1 MTTEFK
7 LPELG
12 ENIQAG
18 DVINILVA
26 VGDTIAEDQTV
37 LELETDK
44 ATVEV
49 PSSVSGVVKEIH
61 IKQGDTIQV
70 GQLILTIEN
79 GAPTSP
85 PASQPET
92 APQAEPEPPEEAE
105 PATTTA
111 PPELEAEATS
121 PAPPSTPASAPVATE
136 FKLPELGENI
146 QAGDVIN
153 VLVSVGDTIAEDQ
166 PVLELETDKATV
178 EVPSSVSGVVKEI
191 HVKVGETA
199 QVGQLILTLETTTP
213 TSKPEGRPVAGAS
226 QPKPEPPKEEPQPE
240 LATAAPPEPEPT
252 KSPKGRR
259 GALPWDAGTVW
270 PADDDRR
277 EAQRGQA
284 PSAQGEI
291 AASPSHLPAPL
302 PPAARVQPEA
312 AYSVVPAAPNVRRL
326 AREIGVDITQVP
338 GSGLDGRISLADVK
352 NYARRRNL
360 AEIMAAPTGQ
370 IVITPLPDFGK
381 WGQIEREAMSNIRHK
396 TAEHLSQAWATI
408 PHVTQ
413 FAQADIGEI
422 EELRQRFAKNAEAAG
437 AKLTITAILLKVVAS
452 VLKTFPQFN
461 ASVDIAKNEIV
472 YKKYYHIGVAVDT
485 ERGLLVPVIRDVD
498 RKNILELAVELNEM
512 AEKARNK
519 KLSLDDMQGGTFTIT
534 NLGGI
539 GGSYFTPIVNA
550 PEVAILGVAR
560 GQMEP
565 VYKNGQ
571 FEPRLMLPLALSY
584 DHRLIDGADGARFLR
599 ALVEHLEQ
607 PFLTALQ
614 GW

>member
-1 MTTEFK
+1 SVGDTIEPEQPVLELETDKATVEVPSSVSGVVKEIHVKSGETVQVGQLILTVENGAPAKPTASQPEAVTQTAEQEPPDEPEPAAATAPRDLEAEATSPPPSETATAPIATEFK

-26 VGDTIAEDQTV
+26 VGDTV
-37 LELETDK
+37 
-44 ATVEV
+44 
-49 PSSVSGVVKEIH
+49 
-61 IKQGDTIQV
+61 
-70 GQLILTIEN
+70 
-79 GAPTSP
+79 
-85 PASQPET
+85 
-92 APQAEPEPPEEAE
+92 
-105 PATTTA
+105 
-111 PPELEAEATS
+111 
-121 PAPPSTPASAPVATE
+121 
-136 FKLPELGENI
+136 
-146 QAGDVIN
+146 
-153 VLVSVGDTIAEDQ
+153 AEDQ

-191 HVKVGETA
+191 HVKAGETA

-213 TSKPEGRPVAGAS
+213 TPKTEGQPAAVAK
-226 QPKPEPPKEEPQPE
+226 QPEPQPSKQE
-240 LATAAPPEPEPT
+240 TQPQLAPAEPPAPEPT
-252 KSPKGRR
+252 KRPATPESTRR
-259 GALPWDAGTVW
+259 GV
-270 PADDDRR
+270 DDDRR
-277 EAQRGQA
+277 EAHDQREGQATATRGQ
-284 PSAQGEI
+284 GET

-302 PPAARVQPEA
+302 PPTARPQPEA
-312 AYSVVPAAPNVRRL
+312 AYSAVPAAPNIRRL

-338 GSGLDGRISLADVK
+338 GSGPDGRISMADVK

-360 AEIMAAPTGQ
+360 AEIMAPTGQ
-370 IVITPLPDFGK
+370 IAAAPLPDFSK
-381 WGQIEREAMSNIRHK
+381 WGEVEREAMSNIRRK
-396 TAEHLSQAWATI
+396 TAEHLGQAWATI

-413 FAQADIGEI
+413 FAQADISEI
-422 EELRQRFAKNAEAAG
+422 EELRKRFAKTVETAG
-437 AKLTITAILLKVVAS
+437 AKLTLTAILLKVVTS
-452 VLKTFPQFN
+452 VLKSLPQFN
-461 ASVDIAKNEIV
+461 ASVDMAKNEIV
-472 YKKYYHIGVAVDT
+472 HKKYYHIGVAVDT
-485 ERGLLVPVIRDVD
+485 DRGLLVPVIRNVD
-498 RKNILELAVELNEM
+498 QKNILELAVELNEV
-512 AEKARNK
+512 AERARNK

-584 DHRLIDGADGARFLR
+584 DHRIIDGADGARFLKS
-599 ALVEHLEQ
+599 LVEHLEQ